1 MRPVSNFLIMQ
12 LSNSRREPGEYSE
25 NVKDTK
31 QNCKMTAGG
40 VCAIM
45 WKKKKDLIFP
55 CFSAFCSQDQV
66 FTNQKIVLY

>member
-40 VCAIM
+40 VCAIIPSLTVE
-45 WKKKKDLIFP
+45 KKNECHNP
-55 CFSAFCSQDQV
+55 
-66 FTNQKIVLY
+66 